1 MPRAGECLMAMPKS
15 VIKVK
20 KDGVEY
26 ISNVDK
32 VQYTITELSR
42 GALRDVAKLLRRKI
56 KDAVPV
62 DTGTLKKNVGTWVR
76 RSKDAGLPWL
86 QVGVYDKKRAEKKG
100 YAYAYHAHFNEFGT
114 RKMQAANNGRGF
126 LRSVVQDNIDE
137 IRKIQGQYLSAIED
151 ENKALG
157 LIDEEEEIADD

>member
-1 MPRAGECLMAMPKS
+1 MLAMPKS

-26 ISNVDK
+26 ISNVDR

-42 GALRDVAKLLRRKI
+42 AALRDVAKLLRKRI

-76 RSKDAGLPWL
+76 RSKDDPIPKL
-86 QVGVYDKKRAEKKG
+86 QVGVYDKTRAKKKG
-100 YAYAYHAHFNEFGT
+100 YPYAYYAHFQEFGT
-114 RKMQAANNGRGF
+114 RKMQACNNGRGF
-126 LRSVVQDNIDE
+126 LRSTVQDNIDE
-137 IRKIQGQYLSAIED
+137 IQIIQGKYLSAIED